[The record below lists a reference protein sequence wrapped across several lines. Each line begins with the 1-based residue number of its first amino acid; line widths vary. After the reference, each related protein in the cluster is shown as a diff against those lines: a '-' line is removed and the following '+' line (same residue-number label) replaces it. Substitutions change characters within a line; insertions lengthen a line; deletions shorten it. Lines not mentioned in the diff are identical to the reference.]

1 MRRSIRPK
9 RATTSLAASVDQ
21 TDGRNAQIALLP

>member
-1 MRRSIRPK
+1 MSSLARFGPMTPT

-21 TDGRNAQIALLP
+21 TEARNL